1 MKRLMLLA
9 GMLLAILSARLD
21 AATTPTPAQAPE
33 FAGIDRWFNSPPLNL
48 AGLRGK
54 VVLIDFWAYSCINCL
69 HAIPHVQ
76 HLYATYKD
84 KGLVVI
90 GVHSPEFDFEKD
102 PGNVRDAIQRLG
114 ITYPVAI
121 DNRHA
126 TWDAWHNEYWPAE
139 YLIDQDG
146 RLIGHHYGEGDYL
159 RMENAIRLLLG
170 LDLLRGAPSADARP
184 APAEH
189 SPEMYLGS
197 HRQTHLA
204 SPEPGDDGT
213 RRFHAPATLPLDRY
227 ALQGVW
233 AVSGEYVRLAAADG
247 ALRLHFRA
255 SQLHMVASAPSPV
268 PLDVQVDGASQP
280 PVTVQASRLYTLYQ
294 GGDDREHELL
304 MRIAEP
310 GLRIYSFTFD

>member
-1 MKRLMLLA
+1 MKRLMLFA
-9 GMLLAILSARLD
+9 GLLLGTWSARMD
-21 AATTPTPAQAPE
+21 AATTAAPAQAPE
-33 FAGIDRWFNSPPLNL
+33 FAGIEHWFNSPPLNL

-69 HAIPHVQ
+69 HAIPHVE
-76 HLYATYKD
+76 HLYETYRD

-102 PGNVRDAIQRLG
+102 RDNVREAVQRLG
-114 ITYPVAI
+114 ITYPVAV

-126 TWDAWHNEYWPAE
+126 TWNAWHNQYWPAQ

-170 LDLLRGAPSADARP
+170 LDMLRSQPSAEAQP
-184 APAEH
+184 APAGR
-189 SPEMYLGS
+189 SPEIYLGS
-197 HRQTHLA
+197 RRQTQLA

-213 RRFHAPATLPLDRY
+213 RRFHLPATLPPDRY

-233 AVSGEYVRLAAADG
+233 AVSGEYVRLAAPDG
-247 ALRLHFRA
+247 ALRLRFRA
-255 SQLHMVASAPSPV
+255 GKVHMVASAASPV
-268 PLDVQVDGASQP
+268 SLELRVDGRAQP
-280 PVTVQASRLYTLYQ
+280 PVTVQASRLYTLYDE
-294 GGDDREHELL
+294 GDDREHELL
-304 MRIAEP
+304 VRIAQP
-310 GLRIYSFTFD
+310 GIRIYTFTFD